1 MPSPDKEAP
10 LMRACVIGAGPS
22 GLVAAKYILS
32 ENRPCSVTIL
42 ENSQTIGGT
51 FSNKV
56 YDNVRLVSS
65 KYVTAFSDHRMA
77 EDWPDHP
84 SAQQYVDYLGSYC
97 DKFGLRQCIKFQCEV
112 TLISD
117 AANGS
122 SRTESDDDAAGYSIT
137 YIDRSDD
144 EYSGDEGK
152 LCTEHFDLV
161 AVCSGL
167 HNVPHIPSLP
177 NQDTFRGTI
186 LHSSSY
192 KDPSIFDGKRV
203 LICGSGET
211 AMDIAHR
218 AVMNPICKS
227 VALNVR
233 RGFLSIP
240 HNIAADRPLDVYIT
254 NLFEHAYE
262 HPWINAL
269 GLRWW
274 MSTIIIR
281 IFLFLAGSSVG
292 FNQWA
297 CETHPIR
304 RGYHIINK
312 SHSAM
317 AHLNVPVKRKSLLGR
332 FWMKVYGE
340 ENLRPIDSFHRTVI
354 GGIDNNGVTV
364 RFEDGQTFDADVIIL
379 ATGYRQSFPFLDGQ
393 IRDEIKNDWM
403 EQGVDTVD
411 AESAN
416 GECQFA
422 LKEDLLPSQHFIVS
436 KSRPRLGFIGFV
448 RPNVGAIPPMSE
460 IQMMWWLCN
469 LRGQVQQLSAP
480 RKQLPSYMVLG
491 KKYAYGVDY
500 GNYMHRIA
508 EDIGAAPTLSVLA
521 KSPSPWKAL
530 YTYCQGQAHIPL
542 FRLQGPYASKQCWE
556 ILTNELWCVCVKRGW
571 VENIG
576 LASVT
581 WISLW
586 MNLCA
591 CVVECVWGLLTAR
604 RPKFFA
610 RYG

>member
-1 MPSPDKEAP
+1 MPSPDTSTSKQVP
-10 LMRACVIGAGPS
+10 LRACIIVAGPS

-32 ENRPCSVTIL
+32 ENRQCSVIIL
-42 ENSQTIGGT
+42 EHSKTIGGT

-56 YDNVRLVSS
+56 YDNARLVSS
-65 KYVTAFSDHRMA
+65 KYITAFSDHRMT
-77 EDWPDHP
+77 EDCPDHP
-84 SAQQYVDYLGSYC
+84 TTQQYVDYLGTYC
-97 DKFGLRQCIKFQCEV
+97 NQFGLGQCIKFQCEV

-117 AANGS
+117 AANGN
-122 SRTESDDDAAGYSIT
+122 RNHSDDDTAGYSIT
-137 YIDRSDD
+137 YIDRSD
-144 EYSGDEGK
+144 EGK
-152 LCTEHFDLV
+152 LCREHFDLV

-167 HNVPHIPSLP
+167 HNVPHIPSIP
-177 NQDTFRGTI
+177 NQDAFRGTI

-211 AMDIAHR
+211 ALDIAHR

-240 HNIAADRPLDVYIT
+240 HNIAEDRPLDVFIT

-281 IFLFLAGSSVG
+281 VFLLLTGSSVG

-297 CETHPIR
+297 CEAHPIR
-304 RGYHIINK
+304 RGHHIINK

-340 ENLRPIDSFHRTVI
+340 DNLRPIDSFHRTVI
-354 GGIDNNGVTV
+354 AGIEKNGVTV
-364 RFEDGQTFDADVIIL
+364 RFEDGRTFDADIIVL
-379 ATGYRQSFPFLDGQ
+379 ATGYRQSFPFLDGR
-393 IRDEIKNDWM
+393 IRDDIKNDRM
-403 EQGVDTVD
+403 EQRADV
-411 AESAN
+411 ESAN
-416 GECQFA
+416 EECQFA

-436 KSRPRLGFIGFV
+436 KSRPRLAFIGFV

-500 GNYMHRIA
+500 GNYMHRVA
-508 EDIGAAPTLSVLA
+508 EDIGAAPTLSILA
-521 KSPSPWKAL
+521 RSPHPWKAV

-542 FRLQGPYASKQCWE
+542 FRLQGPFASKQCWE
-556 ILTNELWCVCVKRGW
+556 IVTNELWCVCVKRGLL
-571 VENIG
+571 ENIG
-576 LASVT
+576 LAAVT

-591 CVVECVWGLLTAR
+591 CLLECIWGLLIAR

-610 RYG
+610 RYS